1 MFYAVAAAEEKSN
14 YAEENMKGK
23 QKSRTPTPSR
33 DTRKRRNSHDH
44 EGVELGGGYV
54 RPTRMCDVPVM
65 NIVAAI
71 GGDDALN
78 ADLLESFKDAV
89 SVESILETLGSFFAF
104 VFERPGGRVP
114 GEVLCVVARSR
125 ARLRPAL
132 ETMPKRRSHP
142 LPYPSQG
149 MYNFASEFDI
159 IRDPG
164 IEDEHEDRGK

>member
-1 MFYAVAAAEEKSN
+1 
-14 YAEENMKGK
+14 MKGK

-104 VFERPGGRVP
+104 VLRTTRWSCSGRGP
-114 GEVLCVVARSR
+114 
-125 ARLRPAL
+125 LR
-132 ETMPKRRSHP
+132 RRS
-142 LPYPSQG
+142 
-149 MYNFASEFDI
+149 FARTSTPCP
-159 IRDPG
+159 RNNA
-164 IEDEHEDRGK
+164 